1 MKTSASTLTQAFS
14 TQSPSHSSNA
24 ALEYCNREIAK
35 CQEMIRIWPHEQACL
50 LKLIAGW
57 QRTKRQ
63 LR

>member
-1 MKTSASTLTQAFS
+1 MKPLTPISTST
-14 TQSPSHSSNA
+14 SPSNA

-35 CQEMIRIWPHEQACL
+35 CQDMIRIWPHEKACL